1 MGWSLLP
8 SLRLGRRLNVAP
20 LPPSLRRA
28 PRYPQSRF
36 YHINRATQSPNRSPV
51 KLRLMSSSLEGA
63 LDPPAKKQ
71 KMEEDRK
78 VCRPIE
84 VIRQLTNTR
93 QIIGT
98 HNGTFHCD
106 EALAVYLLKRTKAY
120 GSAGTGDGFTHRLVT
135 EFSDV
140 DLKRTRD
147 PAVLDTCSIVVDVG
161 GVYDESKQRF
171 DHHQRGFQEVFGH
184 GFNTKLSSAGLV
196 YKYVHLRFS
205 CYGAGCECD
214 CSVQAL
220 RQGNH
225 C

>member
-1 MGWSLLP
+1 
-8 SLRLGRRLNVAP
+8 
-20 LPPSLRRA
+20 
-28 PRYPQSRF
+28 
-36 YHINRATQSPNRSPV
+36 
-51 KLRLMSSSLEGA
+51 MSA
-63 LDPPAKKQ
+63 
-71 KMEEDRK
+71 DRGDSGS
-78 VCRPIE
+78 
-84 VIRQLTNTR
+84 LTNTR

-120 GSAGTGDGFTHRLVT
+120 GSAGTGDGFIHRLVT
-135 EFSDV
+135 ELSDI

-196 YKYVHLRFS
+196 YKYVHLKHS
-205 CYGAGCECD
+205 YNGAGCECD
-214 CSVQAL
+214 CSAQAL

-225 C
+225 CQPRSCNPGRGESADTLAEVVQGVHRGHRRHRQRSQPVRHGSAAEVSHKDGRLKQSRVPQSSLE